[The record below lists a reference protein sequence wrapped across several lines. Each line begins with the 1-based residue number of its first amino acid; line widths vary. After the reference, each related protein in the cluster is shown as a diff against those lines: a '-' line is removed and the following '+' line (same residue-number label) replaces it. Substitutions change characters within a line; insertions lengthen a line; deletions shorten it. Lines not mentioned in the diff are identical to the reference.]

1 MGWHFQL
8 ERMQAISWDVQRE
21 TMRAMGW
28 DIQLVASYPP

>member
-1 MGWHFQL
+1 MGWHVQL